1 MHQLILVCCLLVAVA
16 APIAL
21 AGPWANGE
29 GRESAEEYNS
39 MDMDDSFEHALQRR
53 GDFCARWGDS
63 CVPDAKVK
71 FAKCCAGMR
80 CDCGSAIL
88 GGGKCQCKK
97 ESVFGR

>member
-1 MHQLILVCCLLVAVA
+1 VTLLCFLLVSVM
-16 APIAL
+16 APLSL
-21 AGPWANGE
+21 AGPWSNGDA
-29 GRESAEEYNS
+29 RELSSAEQYDGL
-39 MDMDDSFEHALQRR
+39 DMDDSFEHTIQRR
-53 GDFCARWGDS
+53 NFCARWGDN

-80 CDCGSAIL
+80 CDCGSALL

>member
-1 MHQLILVCCLLVAVA
+1 VTVLCLLMMVSL
-16 APIAL
+16 AL
-21 AGPWANGE
+21 AGRWSKGQSREQADEYNGAD
-29 GRESAEEYNS
+29 AEESYERNV
-39 MDMDDSFEHALQRR
+39 MKRDW
-53 GDFCARWGDS
+53 CARWGDN

-80 CDCGSAIL
+80 CDCGSGLL